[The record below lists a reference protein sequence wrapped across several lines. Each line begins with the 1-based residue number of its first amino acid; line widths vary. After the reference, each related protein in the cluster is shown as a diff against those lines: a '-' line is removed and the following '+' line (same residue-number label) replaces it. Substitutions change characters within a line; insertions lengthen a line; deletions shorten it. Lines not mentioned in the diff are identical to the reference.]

1 MRTARALANWSQG
14 ELAERAGISKQ
25 SVNRIEGGGMDAR
38 FSIMNALADALR
50 SAGVEMGED
59 ASTGVVRVSI
69 VRDRIGNDSPADGT
83 RSSIGG
89 ANPLECRGFKALTQL

>member
-1 MRTARALANWSQG
+1 
-14 ELAERAGISKQ
+14 
-25 SVNRIEGGGMDAR
+25 MDAR
-38 FSIMNALADALR
+38 FSTMNALADAVR

-83 RSSIGG
+83 RS
-89 ANPLECRGFKALTQL
+89 

>member
-1 MRTARALANWSQG
+1 MNIYISQKVPPKQVYAAQIRAARALANWSQG
-14 ELAERAGISKQ
+14 KLAERAGISKQ

-38 FSIMNALADALR
+38 FSTMNALADALR

-69 VRDRIGNDSPADGT
+69 VRDRIGNDSPADET
-83 RSSIGG
+83 RS
-89 ANPLECRGFKALTQL
+89 